1 VQPPPKKDLI
11 AAMREDINQKK
22 EEAPALLTA
31 KKVKSVKKLKEEL
44 GPLTEDVKDDMVDGL
59 NELKALVRVKRRLIY
74 DMFLLK
80 NKEELREVNE
90 RIGANRIYI
99 DGDPDEAT
107 GEENVM
113 RRMPAM
119 DGRFLITFKGFMD
132 VLSSFELS
140 AKPKTIKLVLDKL
153 SLYNWRLDTV
163 NYTLFFAQ
171 LLRFKGEFNSL
182 LMKFSPQRPLV
193 PLN

>member
-1 VQPPPKKDLI
+1 MQPPPKKDLI

-22 EEAPALLTA
+22 EEAPALPTA

>member
-1 VQPPPKKDLI
+1 
-11 AAMREDINQKK
+11 MREDINQKK
-22 EEAPALLTA
+22 EEAPALPTA

>member
-1 VQPPPKKDLI
+1 MQPPPKKDLI